1 MQSIIP
7 QNFPV
12 DLQLKTV
19 PFAHQREVTE
29 LSWHREY
36 FALLMEMGTG
46 KSKVTIDTAAALFH
60 TKQING
66 MLIIAPKGVY
76 LNWIRDEVPRHM
88 PDQVDYAIA
97 PWKAQM
103 DKKETYMLQKLM
115 TPTDG
120 ILDIMV
126 MNIEGI
132 NVKRGM
138 EAAVEFI
145 ENHDC
150 LTVIDESTCIKSFNA
165 DRSRK
170 AWTLGKLSK
179 FRRIMTGSPI
189 TQNPLD
195 LFSQFQFLKPACL
208 KFTSFTA
215 FRAYYA
221 VMTPVTFGN
230 RAFAKITGYRNIDQL
245 QREIIPISYRKLKSE
260 CLDLPPKVYQ
270 THYFEMD
277 PEQRRIYNKLRDEA
291 LVKFQET
298 SVSTTS
304 ALTTIMKLQ
313 QIACGHVTDDQGVV
327 HDVSDSRLDALSS
340 IIENVDGKIIIW
352 AAFRHDV
359 ERIMLDLIEDYG
371 KESAVHY
378 YGDTTDDDRE
388 EAIRRFRND
397 PACRFFVG
405 TAATGGMGITLV
417 EAATTIYYSN
427 GYNLLH
433 RIQSEDRNHRIGQ
446 KASAVT
452 IIDIVCEDT
461 VDPRIVKIL
470 RAKKELASL
479 VLDNWGKLL
488 AEDNEF
494 EALGL

>member
-1 MQSIIP
+1 MQNIIP
-7 QNFPV
+7 QNFPA
-12 DLQLKTV
+12 DLKLKTI
-19 PFAHQREVTE
+19 PFAHQQEATE
-29 LSWHREY
+29 RSWNKEY

-76 LNWIRDEVPRHM
+76 LNWIRDEIPRHM
-88 PDQVDYAIA
+88 PDQIDYAVA

-103 DKKETYMLQKLM
+103 DKKEDYVLQRLM
-115 TPTDG
+115 TPSEG
-120 ILDIMV
+120 VLDILV

-138 EAAVEFI
+138 EAAVKFI
-145 ENHDC
+145 ENHEC

-195 LFSQFQFLKPACL
+195 LFSQFQFLSMGCL
-208 KFTSFTA
+208 KFKSFTA

-221 VMTPVTFGN
+221 VMTPITFGT
-230 RAFAKITGYRNIDQL
+230 RAFAKITGYRNIEQL
-245 QREIIPISYRKLKSE
+245 QRDIIPVSYRKLKSE
-260 CLDLPPKVYQ
+260 CLDLPPKIYQ

-277 PEQRRIYNKLRDEA
+277 GEQRRLYNKLRDEA
-291 LVKFQET
+291 LIEFKE
-298 SVSTTS
+298 SAVSTTS

-313 QIACGHVTDDQGVV
+313 QIACGHVTDDQGVSIAIS
-327 HDVSDSRLDALSS
+327 HSRVDTL
-340 IIENVDGKIIIW
+340 INIVETIDGKIIIW

-359 ERIMLDLIEDYG
+359 QRIIAALSEEHG
-371 KESAVHY
+371 KKSAVHY
-378 YGDTTDDDRE
+378 YGDTTNDERE
-388 EAIRRFRND
+388 EAITRFRND
-397 PACRFFVG
+397 PDCRFFVG
-405 TAATGGMGITLV
+405 TAATGGMGITLI

-446 KASAVT
+446 KANSVT
-452 IIDIVCEDT
+452 IIDIVCENT
-461 VDPRIVKIL
+461 VDSRIVKIL
-470 RAKKELASL
+470 KAKKDLASL
-479 VLDNWGKLL
+479 VLDNWEALL
-488 AEDNEF
+488 DDNE
-494 EALGL
+494 ALQLLE